1 MNAIE
6 AVTFD
11 LWDTLIQEVPGG
23 SARVAEL
30 RTGRIADI
38 LHSSGSSHPVCSVEE
53 AYLETG
59 RRLGDI
65 WREARDVPVSEQVR
79 LMLGHIE
86 EDLPEKLRRDVFD
99 DILSVYA
106 EGMLLHPPVL
116 LPGAKDTLAHVRRM
130 VPRMG
135 LISNTG
141 KTPGAVLR
149 KVMSR
154 MDILRYFDT
163 TTFSDE
169 LLVRKPDPTMFL
181 RTLED
186 LRVAPENAVH
196 VGDDPVADIEGA
208 SGVGMRTVHV
218 AGVEGK
224 AAAKADKNVA
234 SIVGVASAIESLR
247 GADSTG

>member
-1 MNAIE
+1 
-6 AVTFD
+6 
-11 LWDTLIQEVPGG
+11 
-23 SARVAEL
+23 
-30 RTGRIADI
+30 
-38 LHSSGSSHPVCSVEE
+38 
-53 AYLETG
+53 
-59 RRLGDI
+59 
-65 WREARDVPVSEQVR
+65 
-79 LMLGHIE
+79 
-86 EDLPEKLRRDVFD
+86 
-99 DILSVYA
+99 
-106 EGMLLHPPVL
+106 
-116 LPGAKDTLAHVRRM
+116 
-130 VPRMG
+130 MG

-218 AGVEGK
+218 AGAEGK